1 MNIGTQ
7 RIEMDQ
13 AISQDQLFED
23 NISLVTTIAHH
34 IGSRLPAGKSVD
46 DLIQVGLIGLL
57 EAVRSYEPKPGV
69 DFKAYANIR
78 IRGAIIDEL
87 RRETWVP
94 RSVQQKSRQVSQAIQ
109 EVENKLGRTATDKE
123 IARELKLSLDE
134 YGELLEAVA
143 GCSLFSLDDD
153 NGISLP
159 ATDENEVIDKI
170 HYDNLKSRL
179 AELIGELP
187 EQEKLVVALYYDYGL
202 NLREIG
208 EVLNVSES
216 RACQVHSQAMSRLRI
231 KLRSR
236 MDDNDVI

>member
-1 MNIGTQ
+1 MNIGMQ
-7 RIEMDQ
+7 SREMDQ

-23 NISLVTTIAHH
+23 NVSLVTTIAHH

-109 EVENKLGRTATDKE
+109 EVEHKLGRTATDKE
-123 IARELKLSLDE
+123 IARELNLSTEE

-143 GCSLFSLDDD
+143 SCSLFSLDDD
-153 NGISLP
+153 NGLTLP

-170 HYDNLKSRL
+170 HYDALKSRL
-179 AELIGELP
+179 AEMIGELP

-208 EVLNVSES
+208 EVLSVSES
-216 RACQVHSQAMSRLRI
+216 RACQVHSQAMSRLRV

-236 MDDNDVI
+236 MDDGDVI

>member
-1 MNIGTQ
+1 MNIGMQ
-7 RIEMDQ
+7 SRKIDQ
-13 AISQDQLFED
+13 ATSQDQLFE
-23 NISLVTTIAHH
+23 NNVSLVTTIAHH

-109 EVENKLGRTATDKE
+109 GVENKLGRTATDKE
-123 IARELKLSLDE
+123 IADELNISLEE
-134 YGELLEAVA
+134 YGDLLEAVA
-143 GCSLFSLDDD
+143 SCSLFSLDDD
-153 NGISLP
+153 IGLSLP
-159 ATDENEVIDKI
+159 VTDENEVIDKI
-170 HYDNLKSRL
+170 HFDALKTSL
-179 AELIGELP
+179 AEMIGELP

-208 EVLNVSES
+208 EVFNVSES
-216 RACQVHSQAMSRLRI
+216 RACQVHSQAMSRLRV

-236 MDDNDVI
+236 MDEDDVI

>member
-1 MNIGTQ
+1 MNIGIQ
-7 RIEMDQ
+7 SRELDEMY
-13 AISQDQLFED
+13 SKDQLFED

-34 IGSRLPAGKSVD
+34 IGARLPAGKSVD

-69 DFKAYANIR
+69 DFRAYASIR

-109 EVENKLGRTATDKE
+109 DVENRLGRTATDKE
-123 IARELKLSLDE
+123 IARELNISLEE
-134 YGELLEAVA
+134 YGDLLEEVA
-143 GCSLFSLDDD
+143 SCTLFSLDDE
-153 NGISLP
+153 NSLSHP
-159 ATDENEVIDKI
+159 VSDEDEVIDKI
-170 HYDNLKSRL
+170 HYDALKSRL
-179 AELIGELP
+179 AEFIGELP

-216 RACQVHSQAMSRLRI
+216 RACQVHSQAMTRLRI

-236 MDDNDVI
+236 LTEEDLV

>member
-1 MNIGTQ
+1 MNIGMQ
-7 RIEMDQ
+7 RSEMEQ

-23 NISLVTTIAHH
+23 NVSLVTTIAYH

-57 EAVRSYEPKPGV
+57 EAVRSYEPQPGV

-109 EVENKLGRTATDKE
+109 DVENKLGRTASDKE
-123 IARELKLSLDE
+123 IAHELNLSLEE
-134 YGELLEAVA
+134 YGDLLEAVA
-143 GCSLFSLDDD
+143 SCSVFSLDDD
-153 NGISLP
+153 NGLTLP
-159 ATDENEVIDKI
+159 ATEENEVIDKI
-170 HYDNLKSRL
+170 HYDALKSRL
-179 AELIGELP
+179 ADMIGELP

-216 RACQVHSQAMSRLRI
+216 RACQVHSQAMSRLRV

-236 MDDNDVI
+236 MDDGDII

>member
-1 MNIGTQ
+1 
-7 RIEMDQ
+7 MDQ
-13 AISQDQLFED
+13 AISQDQLFEE
-23 NISLVTTIAHH
+23 NVSLVTTIAHH

-109 EVENKLGRTATDKE
+109 EVEHKLGRTATDKE
-123 IARELKLSLDE
+123 IARELNLSSEE

-143 GCSLFSLDDD
+143 SCSLFSLDDD
-153 NGISLP
+153 NGLALP

-170 HYDNLKSRL
+170 HYDGLKSRL
-179 AELIGELP
+179 AEMIGELP

-216 RACQVHSQAMSRLRI
+216 RACQVHSQAMSRLRV

-236 MDDNDVI
+236 MDEDDVI

>member
-1 MNIGTQ
+1 MNIGMQSRELDATFS
-7 RIEMDQ
+7 RDT
-13 AISQDQLFED
+13 LFEE
-23 NISLVTTIAHH
+23 NMSLVTTIAHH

-57 EAVRSYEPKPGV
+57 EAVRTYEPQPGV

-109 EVENKLGRTATDKE
+109 EVENRLGRTATDAE
-123 IARELKLSLDE
+123 IARELNVSLEE
-134 YGELLEAVA
+134 YGDLLEAVA
-143 GCSLFSLDDD
+143 SCSLFSLDDE
-153 NGISLP
+153 NGLSHP
-159 ATDENEVIDKI
+159 VTDENEIIDKI
-170 HYDNLKSRL
+170 HYDALKSKL
-179 AELIGELP
+179 ANIIGQLP

-216 RACQVHSQAMSRLRI
+216 RACQIHSQAMSRLRI
-231 KLRSR
+231 KLRNHLNEG
-236 MDDNDVI
+236 DI

>member
-1 MNIGTQ
+1 MNLGAQ
-7 RIEMDQ
+7 SRELGERF
-13 AISQDQLFED
+13 SRDQLFED
-23 NISLVTTIAHH
+23 NMSLVTTIAHH
-34 IGSRLPAGKSVD
+34 IGARLPAGKSVD

-94 RSVQQKSRQVSQAIQ
+94 RSVQQKSRHVAQAIQ
-109 EVENKLGRTATDKE
+109 DVENRLGRTATDKE
-123 IARELKLSLDE
+123 IARELNLNLEEYGGLLEEVASCTLLSLDDE
-134 YGELLEAVA
+134 NV
-143 GCSLFSLDDD
+143 FSH
-153 NGISLP
+153 P
-159 ATDENEVIDKI
+159 VTDEDEIIDRI
-170 HYDNLKSRL
+170 HYDALKTRL
-179 AELIGELP
+179 AELIGQLP

-208 EVLNVSES
+208 EVLDVSES

-231 KLRSR
+231 KLRNQ
-236 MDDNDVI
+236 MNENDIV

>member
-1 MNIGTQ
+1 MNIGMQSRELDATFS
-7 RIEMDQ
+7 RDT
-13 AISQDQLFED
+13 LFEE
-23 NISLVTTIAHH
+23 NMSLVTTIAHH

-57 EAVRSYEPKPGV
+57 EAVRTYEPQPGV

-109 EVENKLGRTATDKE
+109 EVENRLGRTATDAE
-123 IARELKLSLDE
+123 IARELNVSLEE
-134 YGELLEAVA
+134 YGDLLEAVA
-143 GCSLFSLDDD
+143 SCSLFSLDDE
-153 NGISLP
+153 NGLSHP
-159 ATDENEVIDKI
+159 VTDENEIIDKI
-170 HYDNLKSRL
+170 HYDALKSKL
-179 AELIGELP
+179 ANIIGQLP
-187 EQEKLVVALYYDYGL
+187 EQETLVVALYYDYGL

-216 RACQVHSQAMSRLRI
+216 RACQIHSQAMSRLRI
-231 KLRSR
+231 KLRNHLNEG
-236 MDDNDVI
+236 DI